1 MDQPVTTNPIIIMMI
16 NMTVVFAV
24 LWGLSLIVRLIH
36 IIDPTRKKEET
47 AVEAEALQ
55 KKTAT
60 VTELASVAETDET
73 TSEKT
78 FVLVAAALAAYG
90 CKDVRIVS
98 IRPVKNPSWT
108 QAARLE
114 AVQNNQRVF

>member
-36 IIDPTRKKEET
+36 IIDPTRKKEEK